1 MSNITQLTNAIFS
14 VETNN
19 DARLAGIIIERYLLQ
34 KLTSKLAHYKYSD
47 IQTGWI
53 IRKLDSC
60 FSIETD
66 GEEEHWY
73 RLITPGSTLSTVDHA
88 VVNTFSQEGRFFFSV
103 EYSSDLI
110 DIPNKKI
117 GLTVSKINLNGE
129 IDRSQSTVPNLQQ
142 QLDNYLIKKNL
153 NQTSGLLSKW
163 FHSLD
168 QSELESIFIQR
179 CIMNSMSNCVDIDA
193 ITLSET
199 KTLTF
204 LELKRKYPALGV
216 RKFTRSFSPNF
227 PNISKLI
234 TNTTPK
240 INFYNNTVLTGSVAS
255 TDRTR
260 ALSDELD
267 RLLPRSDVQRYQKT
281 RDSYYC
287 GLDWSHYQTLN
298 MCDIA
303 GVTYKYLV
311 WNLDPYGIVTSNKK
325 SSSYE
330 HEILSYLLTPDT
342 KKQRQNSFLYATLN
356 CSSAIG
362 LTFTEGSDSGAL
374 TKDIRLQAVFALNP
388 RTVNRNKLYL
398 QPDQHESFT

>member
-1 MSNITQLTNAIFS
+1 MSNITQLTNAIFA

-34 KLTSKLAHYKYSD
+34 KLTTKLAQYKYSD

-60 FSIETD
+60 YSIELG

-73 RLITPGSTLSTVDHA
+73 RLITPGNTLSTVDHS
-88 VVNTFSQEGRFFFSV
+88 VVNTFSQVGRRFFSV
-103 EYSSDLI
+103 EYSSELI

-117 GLTVSKINLNGE
+117 GLTVSEINLNGE
-129 IDRSQSTVPNLQQ
+129 INRSQSAVPNLQQ
-142 QLDNYLIKKNL
+142 QLDKYLIKKNL
-153 NQTSGLLSKW
+153 NKVSGLLSKW
-163 FHSLD
+163 FHRLD

-204 LELKRKYPALGV
+204 LEVKRKYPTLGI
-216 RKFTRSFSPNF
+216 RKFTPSFSPNF
-227 PNISKLI
+227 SNVSKII

-240 INFYNNTVLTGSVAS
+240 INFYNNNVLTGRIAS
-255 TDRTR
+255 RDRTR
-260 ALSDELD
+260 ALADELD
-267 RLLPRSDVQRYQKT
+267 KLLPQSDVLGYEKT
-281 RDSYYC
+281 PNSFYC
-287 GLDWSHYQTLN
+287 GLDWSHYQILN

-303 GVTYKYLV
+303 RVTYKYLV
-311 WNLDPYGIVTSNKK
+311 WNLDPYGIVTSSKK
-325 SSSYE
+325 TSNYE
-330 HEILSYLLTPDT
+330 DEILNYLLTPAA
-342 KKQRQNSFLYATLN
+342 KNQRQNSFLYATLN
-356 CSSAIG
+356 CSSTIG

-374 TKDIRLQAVFALNP
+374 TKDVRLQTVFSLNH
-388 RTVNRNKLYL
+388 RKVNRNKLYW
-398 QPDQHESFT
+398 